1 MVIVQ
6 CSNCLKEFNTY
17 PCHVKRSK
25 NLFCSIYCKGKWQTT
40 NIVGNNNPNYSVGRE
55 NSFCLCGKQKD
66 YRANQC
72 SLCAHKSVPK
82 DKNSIPS
89 KEEIENVIKN
99 SSSFLEASAKISFSR
114 QKLKVLAE
122 EYNIDISHFKKCNNR
137 LYSSEELLTVGGK
150 RINGTVRALI
160 LRENLLQYKCA
171 LCHQLPFH
179 NEKELTLQLDHI
191 NGNPF
196 DNQLENLR
204 FLCPNCH
211 TQTETYTGRNM
222 RIKENSVSDRSE
234 K

>member
-1 MVIVQ
+1 MQ
-6 CSNCLKEFNTY
+6 C
-17 PCHVKRSK
+17 P
-25 NLFCSIYCKGKWQTT
+25 T
-40 NIVGNNNPNYSVGRE
+40 NIVGNNNPNYSDGRE

-160 LRENLLQYKCA
+160 LRENLLPFSMVPIGIAHFRISHRYMSYQSLPINDKSRVKYHGTN
-171 LCHQLPFH
+171 HQ
-179 NEKELTLQLDHI
+179 
-191 NGNPF
+191 
-196 DNQLENLR
+196 
-204 FLCPNCH
+204 
-211 TQTETYTGRNM
+211 M
-222 RIKENSVSDRSE
+222 
-234 K
+234 